1 MRDIDRQEEEEK
13 QEARRGKREMR
24 DKRGKSRREQA
35 ASGGTFKGCTCHIAA
50 GGMAPVDSG

>member
-1 MRDIDRQEEEEK
+1 MREVDRQEEEET
-13 QEARRGKREMR
+13 QEARRGKR
-24 DKRGKSRREQA
+24 GKSGREQA